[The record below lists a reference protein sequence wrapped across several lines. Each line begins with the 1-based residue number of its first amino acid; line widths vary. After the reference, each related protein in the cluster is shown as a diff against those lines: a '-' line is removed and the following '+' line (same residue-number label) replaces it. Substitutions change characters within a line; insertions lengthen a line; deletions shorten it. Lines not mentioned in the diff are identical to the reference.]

1 LIVLKNDINELFV
14 HACENGDY
22 LTVSKILDDTKD
34 FSIDVTD
41 NIGRSALRIAIEN
54 EHLEVVQI
62 LINRAD
68 GQKLREALLLAI
80 FLGHSQI
87 AESILRHPKYKVFN
101 ENKFLNRDVDSFWE
115 KTSSDAQFSPDIT
128 PLILASQYQRTEI
141 VQLLLINGDRIEK
154 PHEFECKCN
163 ECSNKFKF
171 DSLKHAQSRL
181 NAYRG
186 LSSES
191 YISLASMD
199 PIQTSFELGHEIR
212 NLAQKEKYF
221 KNEYIELAENLSAY
235 AVKLLNYV
243 RGRDE
248 LDIILNKTGK
258 ESEEKY
264 ETLARLD
271 LAIKYRETKFV
282 AHSNCQQKLIETWY
296 SGIRSFSKLN
306 QLVFFFLILLYIL
319 SIPIVCLLHIVLPRT
334 KAGQW
339 INQPFLKFISH
350 TISYFCFIAM
360 IIISSLTFA
369 EDQKNRDRFS
379 LVYPQFNASFVN
391 YINNQSFK
399 YRFPTY
405 DFYIRSHKPNQLD
418 LAITIWILGNYNF
431 ILFNFN
437 TFISNFVLFKDIFY
451 LLLNKPIKKVYD
463 HIFNHPKI

>member
-1 LIVLKNDINELFV
+1 M
-14 HACENGDY
+14 
-22 LTVSKILDDTKD
+22 
-34 FSIDVTD
+34 
-41 NIGRSALRIAIEN
+41 
-54 EHLEVVQI
+54 
-62 LINRAD
+62 
-68 GQKLREALLLAI
+68 AI
-80 FLGHSQI
+80 FLGHTQI
-87 AESILRHPKYKVFN
+87 AESILRHPKYKSFS
-101 ENKFLNRDVDSFWE
+101 ENKFLNRAVDSFWE

-171 DSLKHAQSRL
+171 DSLRHAQSRL

-199 PIQTSFELGHEIR
+199 PIQTSFELGKEIR

-221 KNEYIELAENLSAY
+221 KNEYLQLADNLSEY

-258 ESEEKY
+258 ENEEKY

-282 AHSNCQQKLIETWY
+282 AHSNCQQKLIEIWY

-306 QLVFFFLILLYIL
+306 QLAFFCLVLLFILV
-319 SIPIVCLLHIVLPRT
+319 IPIVCLLHILLPRT

-350 TISYFCFIAM
+350 TTSYFCFIAM
-360 IIISSLTFA
+360 IIVSSLTFA
-369 EDQKNRDRFS
+369 QEQQKCDLFS
-379 LVYPQFNASFVN
+379 LTYPEYNASFVTYVN
-391 YINNQSFK
+391 TQAFK
-399 YRFPTY
+399 YRFPTH
-405 DFYIRSHKPNQLD
+405 DFYIRLHKPNYLD
-418 LAITIWILGNYNF
+418 LVITLWILGNFNYSIEPLEYVF
-431 ILFNFN
+431 IDFL
-437 TFISNFVLFKDIFY
+437 IDYLKKDI
-451 LLLNKPIKKVYD
+451 
-463 HIFNHPKI
+463 